1 MASWTVRSA
10 KARFSEFLNAAIK
23 EGPQFVT
30 RRGVEVAALVSIDEW
45 RLLQRTARPSLK
57 ALLLSPE
64 ARSNDL
70 LNESLF
76 AKYRSIGNPKIR
88 SGRGGVCWWLRQNR
102 GR

>member
-10 KARFSEFLNAAIK
+10 KAHFSEFLDAAIK
-23 EGPQFVT
+23 DGPQFVT
-30 RRGVEVAALVSIDEW
+30 RRGIEIAALVSIEEW
-45 RLLQRTARPSLK
+45 RRLQRTARPSLN

-70 LNESLF
+70 VNKSPF
-76 AKYRSIGNPKIR
+76 SKYQGIGNPKIKT
-88 SGRGGVCWWLRQNR
+88 GRGGIRRWLGQNR